1 MAKNIEPK
9 LKKIGDY
16 LKLEEDTV
24 FTIPEYQRAYS
35 WGIDN
40 CDKLWQD
47 INDFVESESKDRYFF
62 GTIIINCQDNDTKYG
77 LIDGQQRTTTFLLL
91 LKALLVRI
99 NIAIERT
106 ASDEDSASLC
116 RGLQERRRRIMGILY
131 KAETEDISDKPDAAK
146 DAEICRRGIILEN
159 FSINEQYKT
168 ELSTILQA
176 TDYASAEARVIK
188 IKYKQKDNRYTNFFR
203 NFKFFYGNISELSDS
218 QLNSI
223 AKSIT
228 DNCEVIE
235 IKSWQVEQAITMF
248 NSLNSDGLPLY
259 DSDIISAKLYAE
271 AEKRGKEKE
280 FADLWKQLN
289 NCINEL
295 ESTRIADINSILM
308 ARFLNAGE
316 YKFFPEVI
324 LAANLTDGTK
334 DFDELTLFHESLQSG
349 QTWNKSIGNFQFN
362 ISRHASKNVLNQ
374 YDRLPR
380 IERIYLA
387 HIKFD
392 ESVCE
397 LMRID
402 GNHRLSAADDV
413 PIDFTLPFCLLLF
426 RNPSENDQFT
436 RAIFHNIN
444 AKQIPL
450 KLEENLKV
458 ILESPQ
464 VFSDDTL
471 IRDPSF
477 GWKYYLARKTLQS
490 VDFSYFPAISSYIS
504 QAKCS
509 FFVDLFGFLLK
520 NQSVEENDSAISKV
534 RTQLVEVERALIES
548 EITAT
553 TTNIAVIGAL
563 AYYRLTNESKYRGF
577 LSWIKKNNIGN
588 VEKLHIDD
596 VINLYDE
603 IYKYVP
609 KKVFLARW
617 YPAETDAEYKQSV
630 YRIDAI
636 KEVIDELG
644 LQLTD
649 LGTRD
654 TGTFDIRE
662 VMYHDIRECDIFI
675 ADLTGARHNVMIEV
689 GYALKHID
697 TGRMV
702 FYFQETDSC
711 KNVPFD
717 VNHFSYDKIEDSVEI
732 KAKTKARI
740 MKILEQA
747 KNGEI

>member
-203 NFKFFYGNISELSDS
+203 NFKFFYGKISELSDS

-308 ARFLNAGE
+308 QYMYYIRTVNKETISETGAINVTTPGLRRYFTEVNKMPITDPIGMCSDMVKLVKVWKKVSEYPQMKVLLKFNENTKLFLASYFFRFDEDNITEELVDPILECLLRLFSLLELVDVGYSSKYFKTFLFGAEVKLVSKSTTVDAITQDFNEHIRSNWDKETIWAALHDYDGNVLVYLNEFLFAKEKGLS
-316 YKFFPEVI
+316 FT
-324 LAANLTDGTK
+324 LGTK
-334 DFDELTLFHESLQSG
+334 YDIEHIMPYSGNNLQEIRKDAEIDSEEEFYG
-349 QTWNKSIGNFQFN
+349 VVNKLGNKILLEEKINRAIGN
-362 ISRHASKNVLNQ
+362 
-374 YDRLPR
+374 
-380 IERIYLA
+380 EW
-387 HIKFD
+387 
-392 ESVCE
+392 
-397 LMRID
+397 
-402 GNHRLSAADDV
+402 
-413 PIDFTLPFCLLLF
+413 F
-426 RNPSENDQFT
+426 RTKVST
-436 RAIFHNIN
+436 
-444 AKQIPL
+444 
-450 KLEENLKV
+450 KLENKTGY
-458 ILESPQ
+458 IDS
-464 VFSDDTL
+464 
-471 IRDPSF
+471 
-477 GWKYYLARKTLQS
+477 KYPIA
-490 VDFSYFPAISSYIS
+490 
-504 QAKCS
+504 
-509 FFVDLFGFLLK
+509 
-520 NQSVEENDSAISKV
+520 
-534 RTQLVEVERALIES
+534 RAL
-548 EITAT
+548 
-553 TTNIAVIGAL
+553 V
-563 AYYRLTNESKYRGF
+563 SKYQ
-577 LSWIKKNNIGN
+577 SANKPYWKK
-588 VEKLHIDD
+588 DD
-596 VINLYDE
+596 IMS
-603 IYKYVP
+603 
-609 KKVFLARW
+609 A
-617 YPAETDAEYKQSV
+617 TDKASD
-630 YRIDAI
+630 RI
-636 KEVIDELG
+636 V
-644 LQLTD
+644 
-649 LGTRD
+649 R
-654 TGTFDIRE
+654 F
-662 VMYHDIRECDIFI
+662 IF
-675 ADLTGARHNVMIEV
+675 
-689 GYALKHID
+689 
-697 TGRMV
+697 
-702 FYFQETDSC
+702 
-711 KNVPFD
+711 
-717 VNHFSYDKIEDSVEI
+717 
-732 KAKTKARI
+732 
-740 MKILEQA
+740 
-747 KNGEI
+747 GE

>member
-203 NFKFFYGNISELSDS
+203 NFKFFYGKISELSDS

-308 ARFLNAGE
+308 QYMYYIRTVNKETISETGAINVTTPGLRRYFTEVNKMPITDPIGMCSDMVKLVKVWKKVSEYPQMKVLLKFNENTKLFLASYFFRFDEDNITEELVEPILECLLRLFSLLELVDVGYSSKYFKTFLFGAEVKLVSKSTTVDAITQDFNEHIRSNWDKETIWAALHDYDGNVLVYLNEFLFAKEKGLS
-316 YKFFPEVI
+316 FT
-324 LAANLTDGTK
+324 LGTK
-334 DFDELTLFHESLQSG
+334 YDIEHIMPYSGNNLQEIRKDAEIDSEEEFYG
-349 QTWNKSIGNFQFN
+349 VVNKLGNKILLEEKINRAIGN
-362 ISRHASKNVLNQ
+362 
-374 YDRLPR
+374 
-380 IERIYLA
+380 EW
-387 HIKFD
+387 
-392 ESVCE
+392 
-397 LMRID
+397 
-402 GNHRLSAADDV
+402 
-413 PIDFTLPFCLLLF
+413 F
-426 RNPSENDQFT
+426 RTKVST
-436 RAIFHNIN
+436 
-444 AKQIPL
+444 
-450 KLEENLKV
+450 KLENKTGY
-458 ILESPQ
+458 IDS
-464 VFSDDTL
+464 
-471 IRDPSF
+471 
-477 GWKYYLARKTLQS
+477 KYPIA
-490 VDFSYFPAISSYIS
+490 
-504 QAKCS
+504 
-509 FFVDLFGFLLK
+509 
-520 NQSVEENDSAISKV
+520 
-534 RTQLVEVERALIES
+534 RAL
-548 EITAT
+548 
-553 TTNIAVIGAL
+553 V
-563 AYYRLTNESKYRGF
+563 SKYQ
-577 LSWIKKNNIGN
+577 SANKPYWKKDDIMSAT
-588 VEKLHIDD
+588 EKASD
-596 VINLYDE
+596 
-603 IYKYVP
+603 
-609 KKVFLARW
+609 
-617 YPAETDAEYKQSV
+617 
-630 YRIDAI
+630 RI
-636 KEVIDELG
+636 VS
-644 LQLTD
+644 
-649 LGTRD
+649 
-654 TGTFDIRE
+654 F
-662 VMYHDIRECDIFI
+662 IF
-675 ADLTGARHNVMIEV
+675 
-689 GYALKHID
+689 
-697 TGRMV
+697 
-702 FYFQETDSC
+702 
-711 KNVPFD
+711 
-717 VNHFSYDKIEDSVEI
+717 
-732 KAKTKARI
+732 
-740 MKILEQA
+740 
-747 KNGEI
+747 GE

>member
-203 NFKFFYGNISELSDS
+203 NFKFFYGKISELSDS

-223 AKSIT
+223 AKSLT

-308 ARFLNAGE
+308 QYMYYIRTVNKETISETGAINVTTPGLRRYFTEVNKMPITDPIGMCSDMVKLVKVWKKVSEYPQMKVLLKFNENTKLFLASYFFRFDEDNITEELVEPILECLLRLFSLLELVDVGYSSKYFKTFLFGAEVKLVSKSTTVDAITQDFNEHIRSNWDKETIWAALHDYDGNVLVYLNEFLFAKEKGMS
-316 YKFFPEVI
+316 FT
-324 LAANLTDGTK
+324 LGTK
-334 DFDELTLFHESLQSG
+334 YDIEHIMPYSGNNLQEIRKDAEIDSEEEFYG
-349 QTWNKSIGNFQFN
+349 VVNKLGNKILLEEKINRAIGNEWFRTKVSTKLEN
-362 ISRHASKNVLNQ
+362 KTGYIDSKYPIARALVSKYQSANKP
-374 YDRLPR
+374 YWKKDD
-380 IERIYLA
+380 I
-387 HIKFD
+387 
-392 ESVCE
+392 
-397 LMRID
+397 M
-402 GNHRLSAADDV
+402 SAADKASDRIV
-413 PIDFTLPFCLLLF
+413 SF
-426 RNPSENDQFT
+426 
-436 RAIFHNIN
+436 IF
-444 AKQIPL
+444 
-450 KLEENLKV
+450 
-458 ILESPQ
+458 
-464 VFSDDTL
+464 
-471 IRDPSF
+471 
-477 GWKYYLARKTLQS
+477 
-490 VDFSYFPAISSYIS
+490 
-504 QAKCS
+504 
-509 FFVDLFGFLLK
+509 
-520 NQSVEENDSAISKV
+520 
-534 RTQLVEVERALIES
+534 
-548 EITAT
+548 
-553 TTNIAVIGAL
+553 
-563 AYYRLTNESKYRGF
+563 
-577 LSWIKKNNIGN
+577 
-588 VEKLHIDD
+588 
-596 VINLYDE
+596 
-603 IYKYVP
+603 
-609 KKVFLARW
+609 
-617 YPAETDAEYKQSV
+617 
-630 YRIDAI
+630 
-636 KEVIDELG
+636 
-644 LQLTD
+644 
-649 LGTRD
+649 
-654 TGTFDIRE
+654 
-662 VMYHDIRECDIFI
+662 
-675 ADLTGARHNVMIEV
+675 
-689 GYALKHID
+689 
-697 TGRMV
+697 
-702 FYFQETDSC
+702 
-711 KNVPFD
+711 
-717 VNHFSYDKIEDSVEI
+717 
-732 KAKTKARI
+732 
-740 MKILEQA
+740 
-747 KNGEI
+747 GE

>member
-203 NFKFFYGNISELSDS
+203 NFKFFYGKISELSDS

-271 AEKRGKEKE
+271 AEKIGKEKE

-308 ARFLNAGE
+308 QYMYYIRTVNKETISETGAINVTTPGLRRYFTEVNKMPITDPIGMCSDMVKLVKVWKKVSEYPQMKVLLKFNENTKLFLASYFFRFDEDNITEELVEPILECLLRLFSLLELVDVGYSSKYFKTFLFGAEVKLVSKSTTVDAITQDFNEHIRSNWDKETIWAALHDYDGNVLVYLNEFLFAKEKGLS
-316 YKFFPEVI
+316 FT
-324 LAANLTDGTK
+324 LGTK
-334 DFDELTLFHESLQSG
+334 YDIEHIMPYSGNNLQEIRKDAEIDSEEEFYG
-349 QTWNKSIGNFQFN
+349 VVNKLGNKILLEEKINRAIGN
-362 ISRHASKNVLNQ
+362 
-374 YDRLPR
+374 
-380 IERIYLA
+380 EW
-387 HIKFD
+387 
-392 ESVCE
+392 
-397 LMRID
+397 
-402 GNHRLSAADDV
+402 
-413 PIDFTLPFCLLLF
+413 F
-426 RNPSENDQFT
+426 RTKVST
-436 RAIFHNIN
+436 
-444 AKQIPL
+444 
-450 KLEENLKV
+450 KLENKTGY
-458 ILESPQ
+458 IDS
-464 VFSDDTL
+464 
-471 IRDPSF
+471 
-477 GWKYYLARKTLQS
+477 KYPIA
-490 VDFSYFPAISSYIS
+490 
-504 QAKCS
+504 
-509 FFVDLFGFLLK
+509 
-520 NQSVEENDSAISKV
+520 
-534 RTQLVEVERALIES
+534 RAL
-548 EITAT
+548 
-553 TTNIAVIGAL
+553 V
-563 AYYRLTNESKYRGF
+563 SKYQ
-577 LSWIKKNNIGN
+577 SANKPYWKK
-588 VEKLHIDD
+588 DD
-596 VINLYDE
+596 IMS
-603 IYKYVP
+603 
-609 KKVFLARW
+609 A
-617 YPAETDAEYKQSV
+617 TDKASD
-630 YRIDAI
+630 RI
-636 KEVIDELG
+636 VS
-644 LQLTD
+644 
-649 LGTRD
+649 
-654 TGTFDIRE
+654 F
-662 VMYHDIRECDIFI
+662 IF
-675 ADLTGARHNVMIEV
+675 
-689 GYALKHID
+689 
-697 TGRMV
+697 
-702 FYFQETDSC
+702 
-711 KNVPFD
+711 
-717 VNHFSYDKIEDSVEI
+717 
-732 KAKTKARI
+732 
-740 MKILEQA
+740 
-747 KNGEI
+747 GE

>member
-203 NFKFFYGNISELSDS
+203 NFKFFYGKISELSDS

-308 ARFLNAGE
+308 QYMYYIRTVNKETISETGAINVTTPGLRRYFTEVNKMPITDPIGMCSDMVKLVKVWKKVSEYPQMKVLLKFNENTKLFLASYFFRFDEDNITKELVEPILECLLRLFSLLELVDVGYSSKYFKTFLFGAEVKLVSKSTTVDAITQDFNEHIRSNWDKETIWAALHDYDGNVLVYLNE
-316 YKFFPEVI
+316 FL
-324 LAANLTDGTK
+324 LAKEKGLSFTLGTK
-334 DFDELTLFHESLQSG
+334 YDIEHIMPYSGNNLQEIRKDAEIDSEEEFYG
-349 QTWNKSIGNFQFN
+349 VVNKLGNKILLEEKINRAIGN
-362 ISRHASKNVLNQ
+362 
-374 YDRLPR
+374 
-380 IERIYLA
+380 EW
-387 HIKFD
+387 
-392 ESVCE
+392 
-397 LMRID
+397 
-402 GNHRLSAADDV
+402 
-413 PIDFTLPFCLLLF
+413 F
-426 RNPSENDQFT
+426 RTKVST
-436 RAIFHNIN
+436 
-444 AKQIPL
+444 
-450 KLEENLKV
+450 KLENKTGY
-458 ILESPQ
+458 IDS
-464 VFSDDTL
+464 
-471 IRDPSF
+471 
-477 GWKYYLARKTLQS
+477 KYPIA
-490 VDFSYFPAISSYIS
+490 
-504 QAKCS
+504 
-509 FFVDLFGFLLK
+509 
-520 NQSVEENDSAISKV
+520 
-534 RTQLVEVERALIES
+534 RAL
-548 EITAT
+548 
-553 TTNIAVIGAL
+553 V
-563 AYYRLTNESKYRGF
+563 SKYQ
-577 LSWIKKNNIGN
+577 SANKPYWKK
-588 VEKLHIDD
+588 DD
-596 VINLYDE
+596 IMS
-603 IYKYVP
+603 
-609 KKVFLARW
+609 A
-617 YPAETDAEYKQSV
+617 TDKASD
-630 YRIDAI
+630 RI
-636 KEVIDELG
+636 VS
-644 LQLTD
+644 
-649 LGTRD
+649 
-654 TGTFDIRE
+654 F
-662 VMYHDIRECDIFI
+662 IF
-675 ADLTGARHNVMIEV
+675 
-689 GYALKHID
+689 
-697 TGRMV
+697 
-702 FYFQETDSC
+702 
-711 KNVPFD
+711 
-717 VNHFSYDKIEDSVEI
+717 
-732 KAKTKARI
+732 
-740 MKILEQA
+740 
-747 KNGEI
+747 GE

>member
-146 DAEICRRGIILEN
+146 DAEICHREIILEN

-203 NFKFFYGNISELSDS
+203 NFKFFYGKISELSDS

-259 DSDIISAKLYAE
+259 DSDIISAKLYAA
-271 AEKRGKEKE
+271 AEKKGKEKE

-308 ARFLNAGE
+308 QYMYYIRTINKETISETGAINVTTPGLRRYFTEINKMPITDPIGMCSDMVKLAKVWKKVSEYPQMKVLLKFNENTKLFLASYFFRFDEDNITEELVEPILECLLRLFSLLELVDVGYSSKYFKTFLFGAEVKLVSKSTTVDEITQDFNEHIRSNWDKKTIWAALHDYDGNVLVYLNEFLFAKEKGLS
-316 YKFFPEVI
+316 FT
-324 LAANLTDGTK
+324 LGTK
-334 DFDELTLFHESLQSG
+334 YDIEHIMPYSGNNLQEIRKDAEIDSEEEFYG
-349 QTWNKSIGNFQFN
+349 VVNKLGNKILLEEKINRAIGN
-362 ISRHASKNVLNQ
+362 
-374 YDRLPR
+374 
-380 IERIYLA
+380 EW
-387 HIKFD
+387 
-392 ESVCE
+392 
-397 LMRID
+397 
-402 GNHRLSAADDV
+402 
-413 PIDFTLPFCLLLF
+413 F
-426 RNPSENDQFT
+426 RTKVST
-436 RAIFHNIN
+436 
-444 AKQIPL
+444 
-450 KLEENLKV
+450 KLENKTGY
-458 ILESPQ
+458 IDS
-464 VFSDDTL
+464 
-471 IRDPSF
+471 
-477 GWKYYLARKTLQS
+477 KYPIA
-490 VDFSYFPAISSYIS
+490 
-504 QAKCS
+504 
-509 FFVDLFGFLLK
+509 
-520 NQSVEENDSAISKV
+520 
-534 RTQLVEVERALIES
+534 RAL
-548 EITAT
+548 
-553 TTNIAVIGAL
+553 V
-563 AYYRLTNESKYRGF
+563 SKYQ
-577 LSWIKKNNIGN
+577 SANKPYWKK
-588 VEKLHIDD
+588 DD
-596 VINLYDE
+596 IMS
-603 IYKYVP
+603 I
-609 KKVFLARW
+609 
-617 YPAETDAEYKQSV
+617 TDKASD
-630 YRIDAI
+630 RI
-636 KEVIDELG
+636 V
-644 LQLTD
+644 
-649 LGTRD
+649 R
-654 TGTFDIRE
+654 F
-662 VMYHDIRECDIFI
+662 IF
-675 ADLTGARHNVMIEV
+675 
-689 GYALKHID
+689 
-697 TGRMV
+697 
-702 FYFQETDSC
+702 
-711 KNVPFD
+711 
-717 VNHFSYDKIEDSVEI
+717 
-732 KAKTKARI
+732 
-740 MKILEQA
+740 
-747 KNGEI
+747 GE

>member
-1 MAKNIEPK
+1 MSKNIEPK

-146 DAEICRRGIILEN
+146 DSEICHREIILEN

-203 NFKFFYGNISELSDS
+203 NFKFFYGKISELSDS

-308 ARFLNAGE
+308 QYMYYIRTVNKETISETGAINVTTPGLRRYFTEINKMPITDPIGMCSDMVKLAKVWKKVSEYPQMKVLLKFNENTKLFLASYFFRFDEDNITEEFVEPILECLLRLFSLLELVDVGYSSKYFKTFLFGTEVKLVSKSTTVDAITQDFNEHIRSNWDKETIWAALHDYDGNVLVYLNEFLFAKEKGLS
-316 YKFFPEVI
+316 FT
-324 LAANLTDGTK
+324 LGTK
-334 DFDELTLFHESLQSG
+334 YDIEHIMPYSGNNLQEIRKDAEIDSEEEFYG
-349 QTWNKSIGNFQFN
+349 VVNKLGNKILLEEKINRAIGN
-362 ISRHASKNVLNQ
+362 
-374 YDRLPR
+374 
-380 IERIYLA
+380 EW
-387 HIKFD
+387 
-392 ESVCE
+392 
-397 LMRID
+397 
-402 GNHRLSAADDV
+402 
-413 PIDFTLPFCLLLF
+413 F
-426 RNPSENDQFT
+426 RTKVST
-436 RAIFHNIN
+436 
-444 AKQIPL
+444 
-450 KLEENLKV
+450 KLENKTGY
-458 ILESPQ
+458 IDS
-464 VFSDDTL
+464 
-471 IRDPSF
+471 
-477 GWKYYLARKTLQS
+477 KYPIA
-490 VDFSYFPAISSYIS
+490 
-504 QAKCS
+504 
-509 FFVDLFGFLLK
+509 
-520 NQSVEENDSAISKV
+520 
-534 RTQLVEVERALIES
+534 RAL
-548 EITAT
+548 
-553 TTNIAVIGAL
+553 V
-563 AYYRLTNESKYRGF
+563 SKYQ
-577 LSWIKKNNIGN
+577 SANKPYWKK
-588 VEKLHIDD
+588 DD
-596 VINLYDE
+596 IMST
-603 IYKYVP
+603 
-609 KKVFLARW
+609 
-617 YPAETDAEYKQSV
+617 TDKASD
-630 YRIDAI
+630 RI
-636 KEVIDELG
+636 V
-644 LQLTD
+644 
-649 LGTRD
+649 R
-654 TGTFDIRE
+654 F
-662 VMYHDIRECDIFI
+662 IF
-675 ADLTGARHNVMIEV
+675 
-689 GYALKHID
+689 
-697 TGRMV
+697 
-702 FYFQETDSC
+702 
-711 KNVPFD
+711 
-717 VNHFSYDKIEDSVEI
+717 
-732 KAKTKARI
+732 
-740 MKILEQA
+740 
-747 KNGEI
+747 GE

>member
-203 NFKFFYGNISELSDS
+203 NFKFFYGKISELSDS

-308 ARFLNAGE
+308 QYMYYIRTVNKETISETGAINVTTPGLRRYFTEINKMPITDPIGMCSDMVKLAKVWKKVSEYPQMKVLLKFNENTKLFLASYFFRFDEDNITEELVEPILECLLRLFSLLELVDVGYSSKYFKTFLFGAEVKLVSKSTTVDAITQDFNEHIRSNWDKETIWAALHDYDGNVLVYLNEFLFAKEKGLS
-316 YKFFPEVI
+316 FT
-324 LAANLTDGTK
+324 LGTK
-334 DFDELTLFHESLQSG
+334 YDIEHIMPYSGNNLQEIRKDAEIDSEEEFYG
-349 QTWNKSIGNFQFN
+349 VVNKLGNK
-362 ISRHASKNVLNQ
+362 I
-374 YDRLPR
+374 
-380 IERIYLA
+380 
-387 HIKFD
+387 
-392 ESVCE
+392 
-397 LMRID
+397 
-402 GNHRLSAADDV
+402 
-413 PIDFTLPFCLLLF
+413 LLEEKI
-426 RNPSENDQFT
+426 N
-436 RAIFHNIN
+436 RAIGSEWFRT
-444 AKQIPL
+444 KVST
-450 KLEENLKV
+450 KLENKTGY
-458 ILESPQ
+458 IDS
-464 VFSDDTL
+464 
-471 IRDPSF
+471 
-477 GWKYYLARKTLQS
+477 KYPIA
-490 VDFSYFPAISSYIS
+490 
-504 QAKCS
+504 
-509 FFVDLFGFLLK
+509 
-520 NQSVEENDSAISKV
+520 
-534 RTQLVEVERALIES
+534 RAL
-548 EITAT
+548 
-553 TTNIAVIGAL
+553 V
-563 AYYRLTNESKYRGF
+563 SKYQ
-577 LSWIKKNNIGN
+577 SANKPYWKK
-588 VEKLHIDD
+588 DD
-596 VINLYDE
+596 IMS
-603 IYKYVP
+603 
-609 KKVFLARW
+609 A
-617 YPAETDAEYKQSV
+617 TDKASDRTV
-630 YRIDAI
+630 R
-636 KEVIDELG
+636 
-644 LQLTD
+644 
-649 LGTRD
+649 
-654 TGTFDIRE
+654 F
-662 VMYHDIRECDIFI
+662 IF
-675 ADLTGARHNVMIEV
+675 
-689 GYALKHID
+689 
-697 TGRMV
+697 
-702 FYFQETDSC
+702 
-711 KNVPFD
+711 
-717 VNHFSYDKIEDSVEI
+717 
-732 KAKTKARI
+732 
-740 MKILEQA
+740 
-747 KNGEI
+747 GE

>member
-146 DAEICRRGIILEN
+146 DAEICRHGIILEN

-188 IKYKQKDNRYTNFFR
+188 IKYKQKDNRYTNFFK
-203 NFKFFYGNISELSDS
+203 NFKFFYGKISELSDS

-308 ARFLNAGE
+308 QYMYYIRTVNKETISETGAINVTTPGLRRYFTEVNKMPITDPIGMCSDMVKLVKVWKKVSEYPQMKVLLKFNENTKLFLASYFFRFDEDNITEELVEPILECLLRLFSLLELVDVGYSSKYFKTFLFGAEVKLVSKSTTVDAITQDFNEHIRSNWDKETIWAALHDYDGNVLVYLNEFLFAKEKGLS
-316 YKFFPEVI
+316 FT
-324 LAANLTDGTK
+324 LGTK
-334 DFDELTLFHESLQSG
+334 YDIEHIMPYSGNNLQEIRKDAEIDSEEEFYG
-349 QTWNKSIGNFQFN
+349 VVNKLGNKILLEEKINRAIGN
-362 ISRHASKNVLNQ
+362 
-374 YDRLPR
+374 
-380 IERIYLA
+380 EW
-387 HIKFD
+387 
-392 ESVCE
+392 
-397 LMRID
+397 
-402 GNHRLSAADDV
+402 
-413 PIDFTLPFCLLLF
+413 F
-426 RNPSENDQFT
+426 RTKVST
-436 RAIFHNIN
+436 
-444 AKQIPL
+444 
-450 KLEENLKV
+450 KLENKTGY
-458 ILESPQ
+458 IDS
-464 VFSDDTL
+464 
-471 IRDPSF
+471 
-477 GWKYYLARKTLQS
+477 KYPIA
-490 VDFSYFPAISSYIS
+490 
-504 QAKCS
+504 
-509 FFVDLFGFLLK
+509 
-520 NQSVEENDSAISKV
+520 
-534 RTQLVEVERALIES
+534 RAL
-548 EITAT
+548 
-553 TTNIAVIGAL
+553 V
-563 AYYRLTNESKYRGF
+563 SKYQ
-577 LSWIKKNNIGN
+577 SANKPYWKK
-588 VEKLHIDD
+588 DD
-596 VINLYDE
+596 IMS
-603 IYKYVP
+603 
-609 KKVFLARW
+609 A
-617 YPAETDAEYKQSV
+617 TDKASD
-630 YRIDAI
+630 RI
-636 KEVIDELG
+636 VS
-644 LQLTD
+644 
-649 LGTRD
+649 
-654 TGTFDIRE
+654 F
-662 VMYHDIRECDIFI
+662 IF
-675 ADLTGARHNVMIEV
+675 
-689 GYALKHID
+689 
-697 TGRMV
+697 
-702 FYFQETDSC
+702 
-711 KNVPFD
+711 
-717 VNHFSYDKIEDSVEI
+717 
-732 KAKTKARI
+732 
-740 MKILEQA
+740 
-747 KNGEI
+747 GE

>member
-203 NFKFFYGNISELSDS
+203 NFKFFYGKISELSDS

-308 ARFLNAGE
+308 QYMYYIRTVNKETISETGAINVTTPGLRRYFTEVNKMPITDPIGMCSDMVKLAKVWKKVSEYPQMKVLLKFNENTKLFLASYFFRFDEDNITEELVEPILECLLRLFSLLELVDVGYSSKYFKTFLFGAEVKLVSKSTTVDAITQDFNEHIRSNWDKETIWAALHDYDGNVLVYLNEFLFAKEKGLS
-316 YKFFPEVI
+316 FT
-324 LAANLTDGTK
+324 LGTK
-334 DFDELTLFHESLQSG
+334 YDIEHIMPYSGNNLQEIRKDAEIDSEEEFYG
-349 QTWNKSIGNFQFN
+349 VVNKLGNKILLEEKINRAIGN
-362 ISRHASKNVLNQ
+362 
-374 YDRLPR
+374 
-380 IERIYLA
+380 EW
-387 HIKFD
+387 
-392 ESVCE
+392 
-397 LMRID
+397 
-402 GNHRLSAADDV
+402 
-413 PIDFTLPFCLLLF
+413 F
-426 RNPSENDQFT
+426 RTKVST
-436 RAIFHNIN
+436 
-444 AKQIPL
+444 
-450 KLEENLKV
+450 KLENKTGY
-458 ILESPQ
+458 IDS
-464 VFSDDTL
+464 
-471 IRDPSF
+471 
-477 GWKYYLARKTLQS
+477 KYPIA
-490 VDFSYFPAISSYIS
+490 
-504 QAKCS
+504 
-509 FFVDLFGFLLK
+509 
-520 NQSVEENDSAISKV
+520 
-534 RTQLVEVERALIES
+534 RAL
-548 EITAT
+548 
-553 TTNIAVIGAL
+553 V
-563 AYYRLTNESKYRGF
+563 SKYQ
-577 LSWIKKNNIGN
+577 SANNPYWKK
-588 VEKLHIDD
+588 DD
-596 VINLYDE
+596 IMST
-603 IYKYVP
+603 
-609 KKVFLARW
+609 
-617 YPAETDAEYKQSV
+617 TDKASD
-630 YRIDAI
+630 RI
-636 KEVIDELG
+636 V
-644 LQLTD
+644 
-649 LGTRD
+649 R
-654 TGTFDIRE
+654 F
-662 VMYHDIRECDIFI
+662 IF
-675 ADLTGARHNVMIEV
+675 
-689 GYALKHID
+689 
-697 TGRMV
+697 
-702 FYFQETDSC
+702 
-711 KNVPFD
+711 
-717 VNHFSYDKIEDSVEI
+717 
-732 KAKTKARI
+732 
-740 MKILEQA
+740 
-747 KNGEI
+747 GE

>member
-203 NFKFFYGNISELSDS
+203 NFKFFYGKISELSDS

-308 ARFLNAGE
+308 QYMYYIRTVNKETISETGAINVTTPGLRRYFTEINKMPITDPIGMCSDMVKLAKVWKKVSEYPQMKVLLKFNENTKLFLASYFFRFDEDNITEELVEPILECLLRLFSLLELVDVGYSSKYFKTFLFGAEVKLVSKSTTVDAITQDFNEHIRSNWDKETIWAALHDYDGNVLVYLNEFLFAKEKGLS
-316 YKFFPEVI
+316 FT
-324 LAANLTDGTK
+324 LGTK
-334 DFDELTLFHESLQSG
+334 YDIEHIMPYSGNNLQEIRKDAEIDSEEEFYG
-349 QTWNKSIGNFQFN
+349 VVNKLGNKILLEEKINRAIGN
-362 ISRHASKNVLNQ
+362 
-374 YDRLPR
+374 
-380 IERIYLA
+380 EW
-387 HIKFD
+387 
-392 ESVCE
+392 
-397 LMRID
+397 
-402 GNHRLSAADDV
+402 
-413 PIDFTLPFCLLLF
+413 F
-426 RNPSENDQFT
+426 RTKVST
-436 RAIFHNIN
+436 
-444 AKQIPL
+444 
-450 KLEENLKV
+450 KLENKTGY
-458 ILESPQ
+458 IDS
-464 VFSDDTL
+464 
-471 IRDPSF
+471 
-477 GWKYYLARKTLQS
+477 KYPIA
-490 VDFSYFPAISSYIS
+490 
-504 QAKCS
+504 
-509 FFVDLFGFLLK
+509 
-520 NQSVEENDSAISKV
+520 
-534 RTQLVEVERALIES
+534 RAL
-548 EITAT
+548 
-553 TTNIAVIGAL
+553 V
-563 AYYRLTNESKYRGF
+563 SKYQ
-577 LSWIKKNNIGN
+577 SANKPYWKK
-588 VEKLHIDD
+588 DD
-596 VINLYDE
+596 IMS
-603 IYKYVP
+603 
-609 KKVFLARW
+609 A
-617 YPAETDAEYKQSV
+617 TDKASDRTV
-630 YRIDAI
+630 R
-636 KEVIDELG
+636 
-644 LQLTD
+644 
-649 LGTRD
+649 
-654 TGTFDIRE
+654 F
-662 VMYHDIRECDIFI
+662 IF
-675 ADLTGARHNVMIEV
+675 
-689 GYALKHID
+689 
-697 TGRMV
+697 
-702 FYFQETDSC
+702 
-711 KNVPFD
+711 
-717 VNHFSYDKIEDSVEI
+717 
-732 KAKTKARI
+732 
-740 MKILEQA
+740 
-747 KNGEI
+747 GE

>member
-203 NFKFFYGNISELSDS
+203 NFKFFYGKISELSDS

-308 ARFLNAGE
+308 QYMYYIRTVNKETISETGAINVTTPGLRRYFTEINKMPITDPIGMCSDMVKLAKVWKKVSEYPQMKVLLKFNENTKLFLASYFFRFDEDNITEELVEPILECLLRLFSLLELVDVGYSSKYFKTFLFGAEVKLVSKSTTVDAITQDFNEHIRSNWDKETIWAALHDYDCNVLVYLNEFLFAKEKGLS
-316 YKFFPEVI
+316 FT
-324 LAANLTDGTK
+324 LGTK
-334 DFDELTLFHESLQSG
+334 YDIEHIMPYSGNNLQEIRKDAEIDSEEEFYDVV
-349 QTWNKSIGNFQFN
+349 NKLGNKILLEEKINRAIGNEWFRTKVSTKLEN
-362 ISRHASKNVLNQ
+362 KTGYIDSKYPISRA
-374 YDRLPR
+374 
-380 IERIYLA
+380 
-387 HIKFD
+387 
-392 ESVCE
+392 
-397 LMRID
+397 
-402 GNHRLSAADDV
+402 
-413 PIDFTLPFCLLLF
+413 
-426 RNPSENDQFT
+426 
-436 RAIFHNIN
+436 
-444 AKQIPL
+444 
-450 KLEENLKV
+450 
-458 ILESPQ
+458 
-464 VFSDDTL
+464 
-471 IRDPSF
+471 
-477 GWKYYLARKTLQS
+477 
-490 VDFSYFPAISSYIS
+490 
-504 QAKCS
+504 
-509 FFVDLFGFLLK
+509 
-520 NQSVEENDSAISKV
+520 
-534 RTQLVEVERALIES
+534 LV
-548 EITAT
+548 
-553 TTNIAVIGAL
+553 
-563 AYYRLTNESKYRGF
+563 SKYQ
-577 LSWIKKNNIGN
+577 SANKPYWKK
-588 VEKLHIDD
+588 DD
-596 VINLYDE
+596 IMS
-603 IYKYVP
+603 
-609 KKVFLARW
+609 A
-617 YPAETDAEYKQSV
+617 TDKASD
-630 YRIDAI
+630 RI
-636 KEVIDELG
+636 V
-644 LQLTD
+644 
-649 LGTRD
+649 R
-654 TGTFDIRE
+654 F
-662 VMYHDIRECDIFI
+662 IF
-675 ADLTGARHNVMIEV
+675 
-689 GYALKHID
+689 
-697 TGRMV
+697 
-702 FYFQETDSC
+702 
-711 KNVPFD
+711 
-717 VNHFSYDKIEDSVEI
+717 
-732 KAKTKARI
+732 
-740 MKILEQA
+740 
-747 KNGEI
+747 GE

>member
-116 RGLQERRRRIMGILY
+116 RGLQERRRRIIGILY

-203 NFKFFYGNISELSDS
+203 NFKFFYGKISELSDS

-308 ARFLNAGE
+308 QYMYYIRTVNKETISETGAINVTTPGLRRYFTEVNKMPITDPIGMCSDMVKLVKVWKKVSEYPQMKVLLKFNENTKLFLASYFFRFDEDNITEELVEPILECLLRLFSLLELVDVGYSSKYFKTFLFGAEVKLVSKSTTVDAITQDFNEHIRSNWDKETIWAALHDYDGNVLVYLNEFLFAKEKGLS
-316 YKFFPEVI
+316 FT
-324 LAANLTDGTK
+324 LGTK
-334 DFDELTLFHESLQSG
+334 YDIEHIMPYSGNNLQEIRKDAEIDSEEEFYG
-349 QTWNKSIGNFQFN
+349 VVNKLGNKILLEEKINRAIGN
-362 ISRHASKNVLNQ
+362 
-374 YDRLPR
+374 
-380 IERIYLA
+380 EW
-387 HIKFD
+387 
-392 ESVCE
+392 
-397 LMRID
+397 
-402 GNHRLSAADDV
+402 
-413 PIDFTLPFCLLLF
+413 F
-426 RNPSENDQFT
+426 RTKVST
-436 RAIFHNIN
+436 
-444 AKQIPL
+444 
-450 KLEENLKV
+450 KLENKTGY
-458 ILESPQ
+458 IDS
-464 VFSDDTL
+464 
-471 IRDPSF
+471 
-477 GWKYYLARKTLQS
+477 KYPIA
-490 VDFSYFPAISSYIS
+490 
-504 QAKCS
+504 
-509 FFVDLFGFLLK
+509 
-520 NQSVEENDSAISKV
+520 
-534 RTQLVEVERALIES
+534 RAL
-548 EITAT
+548 
-553 TTNIAVIGAL
+553 V
-563 AYYRLTNESKYRGF
+563 SKYQ
-577 LSWIKKNNIGN
+577 SANKPYWKK
-588 VEKLHIDD
+588 DD
-596 VINLYDE
+596 IMS
-603 IYKYVP
+603 
-609 KKVFLARW
+609 A
-617 YPAETDAEYKQSV
+617 TDKASD
-630 YRIDAI
+630 RI
-636 KEVIDELG
+636 VS
-644 LQLTD
+644 
-649 LGTRD
+649 
-654 TGTFDIRE
+654 F
-662 VMYHDIRECDIFI
+662 IF
-675 ADLTGARHNVMIEV
+675 
-689 GYALKHID
+689 
-697 TGRMV
+697 
-702 FYFQETDSC
+702 
-711 KNVPFD
+711 
-717 VNHFSYDKIEDSVEI
+717 
-732 KAKTKARI
+732 
-740 MKILEQA
+740 
-747 KNGEI
+747 GE

>member
-203 NFKFFYGNISELSDS
+203 NFKFFYGKISELSDS

-295 ESTRIADINSILM
+295 ESTSIADINSILM
-308 ARFLNAGE
+308 QYMYYIRTVNKETISETGAINVTTPGLRRYFTEVNKMPITDPIGMCSDMVKLVKVWKKVSEYPQMKVLLKFNENTKLFLASYFFRFDEDNITEELVEPILECLLRLFSLLELVDVGYSSKYFKTFLFGAEVKLVSKSTTVDAITQDFNEHIRSNWDKETIWSALHDYDGNVLVYLNEFLFAKEKGLS
-316 YKFFPEVI
+316 FT
-324 LAANLTDGTK
+324 LGTK
-334 DFDELTLFHESLQSG
+334 YDIEHIMPYSGNNLQEIRKDAEIDSEEEFYG
-349 QTWNKSIGNFQFN
+349 VVNKLGNKILLEEKINRAIGN
-362 ISRHASKNVLNQ
+362 
-374 YDRLPR
+374 
-380 IERIYLA
+380 EW
-387 HIKFD
+387 
-392 ESVCE
+392 
-397 LMRID
+397 
-402 GNHRLSAADDV
+402 
-413 PIDFTLPFCLLLF
+413 F
-426 RNPSENDQFT
+426 RTKVST
-436 RAIFHNIN
+436 
-444 AKQIPL
+444 
-450 KLEENLKV
+450 KLENKTGY
-458 ILESPQ
+458 IDS
-464 VFSDDTL
+464 
-471 IRDPSF
+471 
-477 GWKYYLARKTLQS
+477 KYPIA
-490 VDFSYFPAISSYIS
+490 
-504 QAKCS
+504 
-509 FFVDLFGFLLK
+509 
-520 NQSVEENDSAISKV
+520 
-534 RTQLVEVERALIES
+534 RAL
-548 EITAT
+548 
-553 TTNIAVIGAL
+553 V
-563 AYYRLTNESKYRGF
+563 SKYQ
-577 LSWIKKNNIGN
+577 SANKPYWKK
-588 VEKLHIDD
+588 DD
-596 VINLYDE
+596 IMS
-603 IYKYVP
+603 
-609 KKVFLARW
+609 A
-617 YPAETDAEYKQSV
+617 TDKTSD
-630 YRIDAI
+630 RI
-636 KEVIDELG
+636 VS
-644 LQLTD
+644 
-649 LGTRD
+649 
-654 TGTFDIRE
+654 F
-662 VMYHDIRECDIFI
+662 IF
-675 ADLTGARHNVMIEV
+675 
-689 GYALKHID
+689 
-697 TGRMV
+697 
-702 FYFQETDSC
+702 
-711 KNVPFD
+711 
-717 VNHFSYDKIEDSVEI
+717 
-732 KAKTKARI
+732 
-740 MKILEQA
+740 
-747 KNGEI
+747 GE

>member
-47 INDFVESESKDRYFF
+47 ISDFVESESKDRYFF

-203 NFKFFYGNISELSDS
+203 NFKFFYGKISELSDS

-308 ARFLNAGE
+308 QYMYYIRTVNKETISETGAINVTTPGLRRYFTEINKMPITDPIGMCSDMVKLAKVWKKVSEYPQMKVLLKFNENTKLFLASYFFRFDENNITEELVEPILECLLRLFSLLELVDVGYSSKYFKTFLFGAEVKLVSKSTTVDAITQDFNEHIRSNWDKETIWAALHDYDGNVLVYLNEFLFAKEKGMS
-316 YKFFPEVI
+316 FT
-324 LAANLTDGTK
+324 LGTK
-334 DFDELTLFHESLQSG
+334 YDIEHIMPYSGNNLQEIRKDAEIDSEEEFYG
-349 QTWNKSIGNFQFN
+349 VVNKLGNKILLEEKINRAIGN
-362 ISRHASKNVLNQ
+362 
-374 YDRLPR
+374 
-380 IERIYLA
+380 EW
-387 HIKFD
+387 
-392 ESVCE
+392 
-397 LMRID
+397 
-402 GNHRLSAADDV
+402 
-413 PIDFTLPFCLLLF
+413 F
-426 RNPSENDQFT
+426 RTKVST
-436 RAIFHNIN
+436 
-444 AKQIPL
+444 
-450 KLEENLKV
+450 KLENKTGY
-458 ILESPQ
+458 IDS
-464 VFSDDTL
+464 
-471 IRDPSF
+471 
-477 GWKYYLARKTLQS
+477 KYPIA
-490 VDFSYFPAISSYIS
+490 
-504 QAKCS
+504 
-509 FFVDLFGFLLK
+509 
-520 NQSVEENDSAISKV
+520 
-534 RTQLVEVERALIES
+534 RAL
-548 EITAT
+548 
-553 TTNIAVIGAL
+553 V
-563 AYYRLTNESKYRGF
+563 SKYQ
-577 LSWIKKNNIGN
+577 SANKPYWKK
-588 VEKLHIDD
+588 DD
-596 VINLYDE
+596 IMS
-603 IYKYVP
+603 
-609 KKVFLARW
+609 A
-617 YPAETDAEYKQSV
+617 TDKASD
-630 YRIDAI
+630 RI
-636 KEVIDELG
+636 V
-644 LQLTD
+644 
-649 LGTRD
+649 R
-654 TGTFDIRE
+654 F
-662 VMYHDIRECDIFI
+662 IF
-675 ADLTGARHNVMIEV
+675 
-689 GYALKHID
+689 
-697 TGRMV
+697 
-702 FYFQETDSC
+702 
-711 KNVPFD
+711 
-717 VNHFSYDKIEDSVEI
+717 
-732 KAKTKARI
+732 
-740 MKILEQA
+740 
-747 KNGEI
+747 GE